1 MEGPATIPAG
11 LLRRLGAM
19 VYDTILVI
27 ALMAFTLIPIVAISN
42 GYVYGAP
49 VQTLLFL
56 ELYGFF
62 AYFWFTRRQTL
73 GMLAWRLT
81 IQTHNHKPITLNQVT
96 LRWVGALAS
105 FLCLGL
111 GYIWLLFDKQSRSW
125 SDLLSS
131 TRVVYQPKRPA

>member
-1 MEGPATIPAG
+1 MEDPAAVAAG
-11 LLRRLGAM
+11 LPRRLGAM
-19 VYDTILVI
+19 VYDTILVV
-27 ALMAFTLIPIVAISN
+27 ALLAFTLTPIVAINDS
-42 GYVYGAP
+42 YVYGAP

-56 ELYGFF
+56 EIYGFF
-62 AYFWFTRRQTL
+62 AYFWLTRHQTL

-81 IQTHNHKPITLNQVT
+81 IETLNQKPLTLNQVT

-111 GYIWLLFDKQSRSW
+111 GYLWQLFDKQSRSW

-131 TRVVYQPKRPA
+131 TRVVYRVKPPA